1 MGSYL
6 RLTLWSF
13 FFVHR
18 YNIDIFGRLGLG
30 DLVDK
35 YIPAPLRDEWI
46 KLADAT
52 CPTKDMKFDS
62 DEPEFNDFVFYRRSI
77 AWIEYKSV
85 SKFRNGIDPL
95 YLENTTK
102 DRLTNGPARE
112 FLASYFKDNRSLK
125 SIVNA
130 PTNFSISLDRYNNDQ
145 AGVLFRTLAFM
156 NLLRS
161 GARSSEVTSAE
172 RLSLFNWTRDVS
184 LIATADEIR
193 NFFKGQLPDLIA
205 IYLETALVADSSKLN
220 IDQHRFRRALQDLVT
235 TRFQGQIINFANYLF
250 AHSRHVAI
258 HLFETCTESFLVQL
272 FFLLPE
278 AEMVFE
284 TRAALLD
291 WYGEVFDEPSAKSS
305 AENLTPGSRLRR
317 VRGELDDTRI
327 YIDTLRF
334 GQWLQDKLLDELSAL
349 LQNEKIDDALIQ
361 SFNGFGDFAENQQ
374 PHIRLAIVL
383 QAAFEEF
390 CSNKRYGVDFVPGET
405 NSARHPEGR
414 HVRPGSTNS
423 LQVQVRANFCSPK
436 CLSLNRKV
444 ASELRAI
451 AHPLRV

>member
-1 MGSYL
+1 MLILSKLAYARAKFSDRGDVVSFCDRELDKYGARRRSAITLAAIDMMRDSYEFIPL
-6 RLTLWSF
+6 RRNLLEFANSKGVKTFTRDIVSWQFRPIRFIRDDLSSQLQSHGLLSAVDALVF
-13 FFVHR
+13 LFVHR

-172 RLSLFNWTRDVS
+172 LLSLFNWTRDVS

-205 IYLETALVADSSKLN
+205 IYLETALVA
-220 IDQHRFRRALQDLVT
+220 
-235 TRFQGQIINFANYLF
+235 
-250 AHSRHVAI
+250 
-258 HLFETCTESFLVQL
+258 
-272 FFLLPE
+272 
-278 AEMVFE
+278 
-284 TRAALLD
+284 
-291 WYGEVFDEPSAKSS
+291 
-305 AENLTPGSRLRR
+305 TP
-317 VRGELDDTRI
+317 
-327 YIDTLRF
+327 
-334 GQWLQDKLLDELSAL
+334 
-349 LQNEKIDDALIQ
+349 Q
-361 SFNGFGDFAENQQ
+361 S
-374 PHIRLAIVL
+374 
-383 QAAFEEF
+383 
-390 CSNKRYGVDFVPGET
+390 
-405 NSARHPEGR
+405 
-414 HVRPGSTNS
+414 
-423 LQVQVRANFCSPK
+423 
-436 CLSLNRKV
+436 
-444 ASELRAI
+444 
-451 AHPLRV
+451 